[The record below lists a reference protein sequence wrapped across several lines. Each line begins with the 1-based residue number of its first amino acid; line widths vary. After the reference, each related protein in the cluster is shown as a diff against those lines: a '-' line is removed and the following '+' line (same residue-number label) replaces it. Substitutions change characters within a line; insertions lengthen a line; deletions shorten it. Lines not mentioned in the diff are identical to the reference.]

1 MTKYQKLSIN
11 TIDFFHK
18 VCYTQIKL
26 ENKTNILTNKTK
38 TNIKLIKIKRNQ
50 MAINTFKI
58 PTSYQYYEGEA
69 SYVSP
74 AEVSDETLTRI
85 KNRRIGAKI
94 SEIMFR

>member
-1 MTKYQKLSIN
+1 
-11 TIDFFHK
+11 
-18 VCYTQIKL
+18 
-26 ENKTNILTNKTK
+26 
-38 TNIKLIKIKRNQ
+38 

-94 SEIMFR
+94 SEIMFRW